1 MLKKVLIVALL
12 GFTMSA
18 QAYLIDDKVLKGL
31 AGYTLSH
38 VGKIT
43 GYKDK
48 AHPSDKAQSKEFEGC
63 AYDRELFVDEKYVVA
78 CREETLGMAMNPD
91 IFIFDKGEDRKAL
104 IDGQL
109 YYVR

>member
-1 MLKKVLIVALL
+1 MFKQVLVVALL

-18 QAYLIDDKVLKGL
+18 QAYLIDDKVLKDL

-38 VGKIT
+38 VGKVT

-48 AHPSDKAQSKEFEGC
+48 AHPRDKAKSKEFEGC

-78 CREETLGMAMNPD
+78 CREERLAW
-91 IFIFDKGEDRKAL
+91 R
-104 IDGQL
+104 
-109 YYVR
+109 

>member
-1 MLKKVLIVALL
+1 MFKQVLVVALL

-18 QAYLIDDKVLKGL
+18 QAYLIDDKVLKDL

-38 VGKIT
+38 VGKVT

-48 AHPSDKAQSKEFEGC
+48 AHPSDKAKSKEFEGC

-78 CREETLGMAMNPD
+78 WREERLAW
-91 IFIFDKGEDRKAL
+91 R
-104 IDGQL
+104 
-109 YYVR
+109 